1 MNRFISIVAGFFLSL
16 VGTFLGGYWQSR
28 GVVALGDMRV
38 PAPFVGGVVLI
49 GLTVLAGFFGNVAPW
64 TQWLSRLKAAAV
76 PNAAQDA
83 VTTLTS
89 HTDIG
94 AIPDEVAH
102 RLGCVYHLRVSL
114 ADDEEAQELL
124 DKIQVKVGR
133 VSAKV
138 K

>member
-1 MNRFISIVAGFFLSL
+1 MNRFGSIVAGFLLSL
-16 VGTFLGGYWQSR
+16 VGTFLAGYWQSR

-49 GLTVLAGFFGNVAPW
+49 GITGASAVFGNLVPW
-64 TQWLSRLKAAAV
+64 KQWFSRLKAAV
-76 PNAAQDA
+76 PSNAGTAPTASQH
-83 VTTLTS
+83 S
-89 HTDIG
+89 EIG

-102 RLGCVYHLRVSL
+102 RLGCVYHLRVAL
-114 ADDEEAQELL
+114 ADDEEAQEFL